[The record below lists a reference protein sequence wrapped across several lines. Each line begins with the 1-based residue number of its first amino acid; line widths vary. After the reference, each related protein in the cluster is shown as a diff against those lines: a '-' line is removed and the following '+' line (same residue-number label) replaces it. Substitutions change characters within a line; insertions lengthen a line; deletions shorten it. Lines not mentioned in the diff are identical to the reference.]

1 MPRPRRTQ
9 ISLEDTPYYHCCS
22 RVVRRAFLCG
32 DDSYSGKN
40 YDHRRGWVESL
51 LFELEAVF
59 AIDVAAFAVMSNHLH
74 VVLRVDIETVN
85 RWTDRE
91 VLEQWHKLFKGDE
104 LTHKF
109 VKGELVEAYEV
120 SRLKHSIALY
130 RSRLCDISWFMRCLN
145 EPIARQ
151 ANQEDNCTGRF
162 WEGRFKSQALLDE
175 AAVLACM
182 AYVDLNPIRAQ
193 LADTPEQSDHTSIQL
208 RIRAAL
214 KGEQP
219 RNLLPFIGNE
229 CDNQPHGIAFS
240 LMDYL
245 ELVDDTGR
253 IIRNDKRGYISESS
267 AKILN
272 RLNIPHDNWLKLTT
286 EFGKLFHGPVGTLQ
300 ELTDYCEHLEKRR
313 RHFAASCQHFYSN

>member
-1 MPRPRRTQ
+1 
-9 ISLEDTPYYHCCS
+9 L
-22 RVVRRAFLCG
+22 
-32 DDSYSGKN
+32 
-40 YDHRRGWVESL
+40 
-51 LFELEAVF
+51 
-59 AIDVAAFAVMSNHLH
+59 
-74 VVLRVDIETVN
+74 
-85 RWTDRE
+85 TDRK

-104 LTHKF
+104 LTQKF
-109 VKGELVEAYEV
+109 VKGELVEAHEV

-182 AYVDLNPIRAQ
+182 TYVDLNPIRAQ

-219 RNLLPFIGNE
+219 CNLLPFIGNE
-229 CDNQPHGIAFS
+229 RDNQPNGIVFS
-240 LMDYL
+240 LTDYL
-245 ELVDDTGR
+245 QLVDDTGR
-253 IIRNDKRGYISESS
+253 IIRNDKRGYISENS
-267 AKILN
+267 AKILT

-286 EFGKLFHGPVGTLQ
+286 KFGKLFHGPVGTLQ

-313 RHFAASCQHFYSN
+313 RHFAASCQHFNSN